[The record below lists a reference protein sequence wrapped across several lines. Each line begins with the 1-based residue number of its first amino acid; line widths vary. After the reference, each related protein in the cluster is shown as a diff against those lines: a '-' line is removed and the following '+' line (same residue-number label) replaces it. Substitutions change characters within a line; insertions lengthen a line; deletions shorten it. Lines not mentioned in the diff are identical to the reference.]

1 VVWSHSES
9 SQRKS
14 CGEYERVMELLALCV
29 THLMPVLHKCFLY
42 LYTLI
47 DLLAAQ
53 RSVVCKTRHSVME
66 IKDYIKNVLKA
77 LGNEAFPL
85 LKFQIFSNTLKI
97 TRKDGK

>member
-1 VVWSHSES
+1 
-9 SQRKS
+9 
-14 CGEYERVMELLALCV
+14 
-29 THLMPVLHKCFLY
+29 
-42 LYTLI
+42 
-47 DLLAAQ
+47 
-53 RSVVCKTRHSVME
+53 ME